1 MQSKCGEVADKLG
14 CFRAVGQMRRR
25 TLNGGKGENQP
36 RRVALPGDVASR
48 ARVLSVC
55 DPVFKSGLGV

>member
-1 MQSKCGEVADKLG
+1 
-14 CFRAVGQMRRR
+14 MRQR
-25 TLNGGKGENQP
+25 TLNGGKGEKTP
-36 RRVALPGDVASR
+36 KRVALPGDVASR